1 MASRTKNH
9 SHLAIVLCW
18 EKKNLPFA
26 SSSRFEFDWL
36 FGRRQARQ
44 ARQARRR
51 RWVRQE
57 QLSVTTQSDSY
68 LVCRAHQRWQLPS
81 VSTSSWRRQLPI
93 EKRLF
98 ACIWQRRA
106 RCGGVGWGGAAEGVH
121 WRTASWSQK
130 NDENKV
136 AKVGILCVKRK
147 IGNSFAS
154 LTFAQWNYEFTLGEK
169 DNFLE
174 LLWLFFFLNWQHFV
188 FSRLLF
194 RFYSQLLPR
203 HNFVLLWQDLSHYDV
218 FRMPTLVSDYDLI
231 PILTSLNTF
240 SMTTFCTILQAS
252 RTNTC
257 LTFFSSFVTS
267 PLFLTVHCNF
277 FPHNRQ
283 DFICLLI
290 VRLYS
295 KK

>member
-18 EKKNLPFA
+18 GKKNLPFA

-106 RCGGVGWGGAAEGVH
+106 RCGGGRRRGCTDGRRRGRKKMTRIRWQKLEYYVSKEKSEIPSQV
-121 WRTASWSQK
+121 WRLR
-130 NDENKV
+130 N
-136 AKVGILCVKRK
+136 GIT
-147 IGNSFAS
+147 N
-154 LTFAQWNYEFTLGEK
+154 
-169 DNFLE
+169 
-174 LLWLFFFLNWQHFV
+174 LLWGKKTTFSSYYDFFF
-188 FSRLLF
+188 S
-194 RFYSQLLPR
+194 
-203 HNFVLLWQDLSHYDV
+203 
-218 FRMPTLVSDYDLI
+218 
-231 PILTSLNTF
+231 
-240 SMTTFCTILQAS
+240 
-252 RTNTC
+252 
-257 LTFFSSFVTS
+257 
-267 PLFLTVHCNF
+267 
-277 FPHNRQ
+277 
-283 DFICLLI
+283 
-290 VRLYS
+290 
-295 KK
+295 